1 MFYCQ
6 EYILIVCKLPYP
18 LLYLLQFRS
27 YYMCGR
33 FVLVTDLSKI
43 SECFN
48 IQGSAGDCNTGW
60 NISPG
65 QNISAVIQKNGQN
78 IVESFLWGLIPYWAK
93 DPSIGNKLINARAET
108 IGEKP
113 SFRFAF
119 RKRRCL
125 IVVDGFYEWK
135 TEGKKKIPLYF
146 YFKSGEPF
154 GLAGLHESWMSPDQK
169 QVNTCTI
176 ITTDSNSLIS
186 SIHDRM
192 PVIIPKELEQ
202 TWLKENI
209 EDKSLLLSI
218 LRPYP
223 ANEMDYK
230 VGMGP
235 NFTKDK

>member
-1 MFYCQ
+1 
-6 EYILIVCKLPYP
+6 
-18 LLYLLQFRS
+18 
-27 YYMCGR
+27 MCGR

-43 SECFN
+43 VHHFN
-48 IQGSAGDCNTGW
+48 IQNVSVDIKTGW

-65 QNISAVIQKNGQN
+65 QHISVVIQQNGQN
-78 IVESFLWGLIPYWAK
+78 IIESYLWGLIPSWAK
-93 DPSIGNKLINARAET
+93 DPSIGHKMINARAET
-108 IGEKP
+108 IDKKP
-113 SFRFAF
+113 SFRSAF
-119 RKRRCL
+119 KKRRC
-125 IVVDGFYEWK
+125 IIIADGFYEWK
-135 TEGKKKIPLYF
+135 TDGKKKIPLYF

-154 GLAGLHESWMSPDQK
+154 GLAGLHESWMSPEQK
-169 QVNTCTI
+169 QINTCTI
-176 ITTDSNSLIS
+176 ITTDANSLIS

-218 LRPYP
+218 LKPYP

-235 NFTKDK
+235 NFAKDK

>member
-1 MFYCQ
+1 
-6 EYILIVCKLPYP
+6 
-18 LLYLLQFRS
+18 
-27 YYMCGR
+27 MCGR

-43 SECFN
+43 VHHFN
-48 IQGSAGDCNTGW
+48 IQNVSVDIKTGW

-65 QNISAVIQKNGQN
+65 QHIAAVIQQNGQN
-78 IVESFLWGLIPYWAK
+78 IIESFLWGLIPSWAK
-93 DPSIGNKLINARAET
+93 DPSIGHKMINARAET
-108 IGEKP
+108 IDKKP
-113 SFRFAF
+113 SFRSAF
-119 RKRRCL
+119 KKRRC
-125 IVVDGFYEWK
+125 IIIVDGFYEWK
-135 TEGKKKIPLYF
+135 TDGKKKIPLYF

-176 ITTDSNSLIS
+176 ITTDANSLIS

-218 LRPYP
+218 LKPYP